1 VEAVSE
7 EGGIRSGRSVLN
19 RPATLT
25 VPPDLIG
32 FGHAQMAKRAFRL
45 ALFCAALA
53 AVAGPRLPAAIIS
66 PESGPLAVR
75 HEFREKP
82 VSAIASAHRTH
93 ASESDEPTP
102 KDYRKSQRNAD
113 LSVRQDATAKEQQM
127 SEELGLQ
134 ETRELLLG
142 TWIGVALVVE
152 MLVAKDL
159 ISREELL
166 LLLGDA
172 EDAVCRE
179 RRTSLAGL
187 RMLIERGFG

>member
-1 VEAVSE
+1 
-7 EGGIRSGRSVLN
+7 
-19 RPATLT
+19 
-25 VPPDLIG
+25 
-32 FGHAQMAKRAFRL
+32 
-45 ALFCAALA
+45 
-53 AVAGPRLPAAIIS
+53 
-66 PESGPLAVR
+66 
-75 HEFREKP
+75 
-82 VSAIASAHRTH
+82 
-93 ASESDEPTP
+93 
-102 KDYRKSQRNAD
+102 
-113 LSVRQDATAKEQQM
+113 VRQDATAKEQQM
-127 SEELGLQ
+127 SEELGLR

>member
-1 VEAVSE
+1 
-7 EGGIRSGRSVLN
+7 
-19 RPATLT
+19 
-25 VPPDLIG
+25 
-32 FGHAQMAKRAFRL
+32 
-45 ALFCAALA
+45 
-53 AVAGPRLPAAIIS
+53 
-66 PESGPLAVR
+66 
-75 HEFREKP
+75 
-82 VSAIASAHRTH
+82 
-93 ASESDEPTP
+93 
-102 KDYRKSQRNAD
+102 
-113 LSVRQDATAKEQQM
+113 M

-134 ETRELLLG
+134 ETCELLLG

>member
-1 VEAVSE
+1 
-7 EGGIRSGRSVLN
+7 VLN

-25 VPPDLIG
+25 ASPDLIG
-32 FGHAQMAKRAFRL
+32 FGHAQMAEGAFRL
-45 ALFCAALA
+45 AFLRAALA
-53 AVAGPRLPAAIIS
+53 AVAGPRLPAAIIG

-142 TWIGVALVVE
+142 TWIGVALLVE
-152 MLVAKDL
+152 MLVAKEL

>member
-1 VEAVSE
+1 
-7 EGGIRSGRSVLN
+7 
-19 RPATLT
+19 
-25 VPPDLIG
+25 
-32 FGHAQMAKRAFRL
+32 
-45 ALFCAALA
+45 
-53 AVAGPRLPAAIIS
+53 
-66 PESGPLAVR
+66 
-75 HEFREKP
+75 
-82 VSAIASAHRTH
+82 
-93 ASESDEPTP
+93 
-102 KDYRKSQRNAD
+102 
-113 LSVRQDATAKEQQM
+113 M

-187 RMLIERGFG
+187 RMLNERGFG

>member
-1 VEAVSE
+1 
-7 EGGIRSGRSVLN
+7 
-19 RPATLT
+19 
-25 VPPDLIG
+25 
-32 FGHAQMAKRAFRL
+32 
-45 ALFCAALA
+45 
-53 AVAGPRLPAAIIS
+53 
-66 PESGPLAVR
+66 
-75 HEFREKP
+75 
-82 VSAIASAHRTH
+82 
-93 ASESDEPTP
+93 
-102 KDYRKSQRNAD
+102 
-113 LSVRQDATAKEQQM
+113 M

-142 TWIGVALVVE
+142 TWIGVALLVE
-152 MLVAKDL
+152 MLVAKQL

>member
-1 VEAVSE
+1 
-7 EGGIRSGRSVLN
+7 
-19 RPATLT
+19 
-25 VPPDLIG
+25 
-32 FGHAQMAKRAFRL
+32 
-45 ALFCAALA
+45 
-53 AVAGPRLPAAIIS
+53 
-66 PESGPLAVR
+66 
-75 HEFREKP
+75 
-82 VSAIASAHRTH
+82 
-93 ASESDEPTP
+93 
-102 KDYRKSQRNAD
+102 
-113 LSVRQDATAKEQQM
+113 M
-127 SEELGLQ
+127 SEELGLR

>member
-1 VEAVSE
+1 
-7 EGGIRSGRSVLN
+7 
-19 RPATLT
+19 
-25 VPPDLIG
+25 
-32 FGHAQMAKRAFRL
+32 
-45 ALFCAALA
+45 
-53 AVAGPRLPAAIIS
+53 
-66 PESGPLAVR
+66 
-75 HEFREKP
+75 
-82 VSAIASAHRTH
+82 
-93 ASESDEPTP
+93 
-102 KDYRKSQRNAD
+102 
-113 LSVRQDATAKEQQM
+113 VRQDATAKEQQM

>member
-1 VEAVSE
+1 
-7 EGGIRSGRSVLN
+7 
-19 RPATLT
+19 
-25 VPPDLIG
+25 
-32 FGHAQMAKRAFRL
+32 M
-45 ALFCAALA
+45 
-53 AVAGPRLPAAIIS
+53 
-66 PESGPLAVR
+66 
-75 HEFREKP
+75 
-82 VSAIASAHRTH
+82 
-93 ASESDEPTP
+93 
-102 KDYRKSQRNAD
+102 
-113 LSVRQDATAKEQQM
+113 RQDATAKEQQM

-172 EDAVCRE
+172 EDAASRE

>member
-1 VEAVSE
+1 
-7 EGGIRSGRSVLN
+7 L
-19 RPATLT
+19 
-25 VPPDLIG
+25 
-32 FGHAQMAKRAFRL
+32 
-45 ALFCAALA
+45 
-53 AVAGPRLPAAIIS
+53 
-66 PESGPLAVR
+66 
-75 HEFREKP
+75 
-82 VSAIASAHRTH
+82 
-93 ASESDEPTP
+93 
-102 KDYRKSQRNAD
+102 
-113 LSVRQDATAKEQQM
+113 VRQDATAKEQQM

>member
-1 VEAVSE
+1 
-7 EGGIRSGRSVLN
+7 
-19 RPATLT
+19 
-25 VPPDLIG
+25 
-32 FGHAQMAKRAFRL
+32 
-45 ALFCAALA
+45 
-53 AVAGPRLPAAIIS
+53 
-66 PESGPLAVR
+66 
-75 HEFREKP
+75 
-82 VSAIASAHRTH
+82 
-93 ASESDEPTP
+93 
-102 KDYRKSQRNAD
+102 
-113 LSVRQDATAKEQQM
+113 M

-179 RRTSLAGL
+179 RRTSLAGF

>member
-1 VEAVSE
+1 M
-7 EGGIRSGRSVLN
+7 LN

-25 VPPDLIG
+25 TPPDLIG
-32 FGHAQMAKRAFRL
+32 FGHAQMAEGAFRL
-45 ALFCAALA
+45 AFLRAALA
-53 AVAGPRLPAAIIS
+53 AVAGPRLPAAIIG

-75 HEFREKP
+75 HQVVEKS

-142 TWIGVALVVE
+142 TWIGVALLVE
-152 MLVAKDL
+152 MLVAKEL

>member
-1 VEAVSE
+1 
-7 EGGIRSGRSVLN
+7 
-19 RPATLT
+19 
-25 VPPDLIG
+25 
-32 FGHAQMAKRAFRL
+32 M
-45 ALFCAALA
+45 
-53 AVAGPRLPAAIIS
+53 
-66 PESGPLAVR
+66 
-75 HEFREKP
+75 
-82 VSAIASAHRTH
+82 
-93 ASESDEPTP
+93 
-102 KDYRKSQRNAD
+102 
-113 LSVRQDATAKEQQM
+113 RQDATAKEQQM

>member
-1 VEAVSE
+1 
-7 EGGIRSGRSVLN
+7 
-19 RPATLT
+19 
-25 VPPDLIG
+25 
-32 FGHAQMAKRAFRL
+32 
-45 ALFCAALA
+45 
-53 AVAGPRLPAAIIS
+53 
-66 PESGPLAVR
+66 
-75 HEFREKP
+75 
-82 VSAIASAHRTH
+82 
-93 ASESDEPTP
+93 
-102 KDYRKSQRNAD
+102 
-113 LSVRQDATAKEQQM
+113 M

-152 MLVAKDL
+152 MLVAKEL